1 MPIIDLP
8 PYGDVAL
15 FYNRDAE
22 THVVHTWDPCPT
34 NIHSDK
40 FIYWVSKDNKVV
52 EKGCWIPG
60 KKIDDLKRGLP
71 FTEDGITK
79 FRFPDFWKYLQR
91 SKSWEWKK
99 PRTII
104 LLKTLF
110 DAEEDTIKIDKKS
123 FRTMKMPTIKL
134 DKPNIRTTK
143 MKEPAFKWKG

>member
-1 MPIIDLP
+1 MLMPIIDLP

-60 KKIDDLKRGLP
+60 KKIDELVL
-71 FTEDGITK
+71 
-79 FRFPDFWKYLQR
+79 
-91 SKSWEWKK
+91 
-99 PRTII
+99 I
-104 LLKTLF
+104 LIET
-110 DAEEDTIKIDKKS
+110 DT
-123 FRTMKMPTIKL
+123 
-134 DKPNIRTTK
+134 N
-143 MKEPAFKWKG
+143 EPAPDLFPVKVLNPPIET

>member
-1 MPIIDLP
+1 MLIKYFDKLQILEAPESSKVDVQIKDLLA
-8 PYGDVAL
+8 D
-15 FYNRDAE
+15 
-22 THVVHTWDPCPT
+22 
-34 NIHSDK
+34 
-40 FIYWVSKDNKVV
+40 FINKA
-52 EKGCWIPG
+52 PG

-143 MKEPAFKWKG
+143 MKEPAFK